1 MDFSIPIIT
10 FFLLHFLVLVSLVYT
25 INCSE
30 ISNHQLVNQTFQ
42 QEEKIYKLKKMI
54 ATRLQ
59 QINKP
64 AVKTIQSPDGDI
76 IDCVLTHEQ
85 LAFDHPLLKGQKLL
99 DPPETLIEHNQIGNS
114 SDVFQLW
121 SLSGESCPEGTI
133 PIRRI
138 TEQDMLR
145 AGSIRKF
152 GKKYAD
158 RSKHEHAI
166 VSVEGDGYTGAKASL
181 NVWAPKVESRYEF
194 SLAQIWMGSKDSET
208 IEAGW
213 QVCRTIY
220 GDDRPRLFIYYTVDN
235 YGTGCYNLKCSGF
248 VQTNRKIVLGGSIA
262 PISVYNGRQFDI
274 TLKIEQHAKTGDWWL
289 VFGNGNIVG
298 YWPASL
304 FRELKG
310 EAYYAHFGGE
320 VLNLRSRGS
329 HTTTQM
335 GSGHFDTEGYGKAA
349 YIRNI
354 QVAVNSP
361 SIWIDLP
368 EPEYTMEKENC
379 YALKGRYSK
388 GWGNY
393 IYFGGPGKNEDC
405 P

>member
-1 MDFSIPIIT
+1 MVNLI
-10 FFLLHFLVLVSLVYT
+10 FFL
-25 INCSE
+25 
-30 ISNHQLVNQTFQ
+30 
-42 QEEKIYKLKKMI
+42 
-54 ATRLQ
+54 
-59 QINKP
+59 
-64 AVKTIQSPDGDI
+64 
-76 IDCVLTHEQ
+76 
-85 LAFDHPLLKGQKLL
+85 
-99 DPPETLIEHNQIGNS
+99 
-114 SDVFQLW
+114 
-121 SLSGESCPEGTI
+121 
-133 PIRRI
+133 
-138 TEQDMLR
+138 
-145 AGSIRKF
+145 
-152 GKKYAD
+152 
-158 RSKHEHAI
+158 
-166 VSVEGDGYTGAKASL
+166 
-181 NVWAPKVESRYEF
+181 
-194 SLAQIWMGSKDSET
+194 
-208 IEAGW
+208 
-213 QVCRTIY
+213 
-220 GDDRPRLFIYYTVDN
+220 
-235 YGTGCYNLKCSGF
+235 
-248 VQTNRKIVLGGSIA
+248 
-262 PISVYNGRQFDI
+262 
-274 TLKIEQHAKTGDWWL
+274 QHAKTGDWWL

-320 VLNLRSRGS
+320 VLNLRTRGS

>member
-1 MDFSIPIIT
+1 
-10 FFLLHFLVLVSLVYT
+10 
-25 INCSE
+25 
-30 ISNHQLVNQTFQ
+30 
-42 QEEKIYKLKKMI
+42 MI